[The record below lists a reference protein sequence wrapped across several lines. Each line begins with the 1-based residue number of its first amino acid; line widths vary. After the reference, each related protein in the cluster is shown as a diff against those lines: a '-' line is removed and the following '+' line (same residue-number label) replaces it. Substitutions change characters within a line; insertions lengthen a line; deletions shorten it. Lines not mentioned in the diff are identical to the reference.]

1 MTRSYWL
8 DEALGAEA
16 GAPAPRLEGDERA
29 DVCIVGGGYTGLWT
43 AINLKQHESSLDVA
57 LVEAD
62 ICGAGASS
70 RNAGFLVNLWPK
82 FSTLE
87 TLCGAEEALRL
98 GRASAAAIGDIVAFC
113 AGHGIDVQ
121 HQPVGWLWGSTCTA
135 QAGHWNEIIDAL
147 ERHQV
152 YPYRRLSGAEIAQ
165 RTGSKVFIEGVID
178 SDAGSIQPGRLVRG
192 LRRVALEK
200 GVRIFE
206 QSPMTRLERSRPPAV
221 VTSRGRV
228 RAAKVVL
235 ALYAWSL
242 GLPEL
247 RPSLAVIGTDSVATE
262 PIPERIAEA
271 GFADAPAT
279 TDGRTFVH
287 FIRTTTDGRIVFGK
301 SGGALPYGGT
311 LGPGFDTPRRSTEQ
325 LRREVLDETLPSL
338 ADVPLARTWAGPI
351 DRTKLGLPFFGALAT
366 CPDVF
371 YGFGYSGN
379 GVLPSVL
386 GGRILASLALER
398 NDEWSNA
405 GLVRPVYRS
414 FPPEPFR
421 YFGGLMV
428 RAAIHRKDRLET
440 QGQRVDPITR
450 GFAALAPGGFKS

>member
-1 MTRSYWL
+1 M
-8 DEALGAEA
+8 
-16 GAPAPRLEGDERA
+16 
-29 DVCIVGGGYTGLWT
+29 
-43 AINLKQHESSLDVA
+43 
-57 LVEAD
+57 
-62 ICGAGASS
+62 
-70 RNAGFLVNLWPK
+70 
-82 FSTLE
+82 
-87 TLCGAEEALRL
+87 RL
-98 GRASAAAIGDIVAFC
+98 GHASAAAIGDILGFC

-121 HQPVGWLWGSTCTA
+121 HQPVGWLWGSTCA
-135 QAGHWNEIIDAL
+135 AHAGHWNQAIDAL
-147 ERHQV
+147 ERHQI
-152 YPYRRLSGAEIAQ
+152 YPYRRLSRAEITE

-178 SDAGSIQPGRLVRG
+178 SDSGTIQPGRLVRG

-206 QSPMTRLERSRPPAV
+206 QSPMTRLERSRPPVV
-221 VTSRGRV
+221 VTPGGRV

-247 RPSLAVIGTDSVATE
+247 CPSLAVIGTDAVATE
-262 PIPERIAEA
+262 PIPERTAEA

-287 FIRTTTDGRIVFGK
+287 FVRTTSDGRIVFGK

-311 LGPGFDTPRRSTEQ
+311 LGPGFETPRRGIEQ
-325 LRREVLDETLPSL
+325 LRREVLDEVFPGL
-338 ADVPLARTWAGPI
+338 ADVPLAQTWAGPI
-351 DRTKLGLPFFGALAT
+351 DRTKLGLPFFGALST

-379 GVLPSVL
+379 GLLPSVL
-386 GGRILASLALER
+386 GGRILASLALGR
-398 NDEWSNA
+398 DDEWSNA

-421 YFGGLMV
+421 YVGGLMV
-428 RAAIHRKDRLET
+428 RAAVRRRDRLET
-440 QGQRVDPITR
+440 RGEHVDPITR